1 MCGIIAAAT
10 EKSVGK
16 LLVQGLYKME
26 YRGYDSAGVALH
38 QIDDI
43 AHLRSLGKVK
53 KLESKMAKEKPKG
66 KIGIAHTRWATH
78 GKPSEEN
85 AHPHVS
91 NNRVFIVH
99 NGIIENYVAL
109 KEQLIKKGY
118 QFNSQT
124 DSELIAHQL
133 DFFLNQGSEMLE
145 AMSLL
150 KEKLEGA
157 YAVAAIDLKNES
169 HFYLM
174 RNKSPLLLGQ
184 SDSGM
189 FAASDPLALADLT
202 SEFIFLEDGDV
213 AEVSAKEY
221 KILDKNQ
228 KRAIRKITTID
239 VSSEAMGKNGY
250 RHFMEKEIYEQPTA
264 ILNTLDGRI
273 GGEDVLE
280 NIFGEGS
287 NELLSK
293 VERIQIVAAGT
304 SLHAGRVAANWF
316 SAIANLPT
324 QIDYASEYRYK
335 NPYVDKNTL
344 FLTISQSGE
353 TADTLGALRYAKERS
368 YLGSLTICNVPTSS
382 LARESDFVLLTNA
395 GPEIGVASTKA
406 FTTQL
411 TALMLLS
418 LSLAKAR
425 NLNPR
430 LRGRVVSALR
440 ALPEKINESLEL
452 KPKIIKI
459 AKEIAKKDNAL
470 FLGRGIFYPIA
481 KEGSLKLKEISYIH
495 AEAYPAGELKHG
507 PLALIDKNMPVIA
520 LAPENELAEKLISN
534 LEEVK
539 ARGGKL
545 YVVGNAAGNMKLKAK
560 NLINLPECDFLLTP
574 ILYTV
579 PLQILSYEVAL
590 LRGTDID
597 QPRNLAKSVTV
608 EWRIKLS
615 FELTFTLHHS
625 NNDLIFETNRL
636 TDRQLMLFKSSRILT
651 MTNWSLKIT
660 KV

>member
-53 KLESKMAKEKPKG
+53 KLESKMVKEKPKG

-78 GKPSEEN
+78 GKPSEKN

-202 SEFIFLEDGDV
+202 NEFIFLEDGDV

-344 FLTISQSGE
+344 LLTISQSGE

-368 YLGSLTICNVPTSS
+368 YLGFLTICNVPTSS

-411 TALMLLS
+411 TALMLLT

-430 LRGRVVSALR
+430 LRGRVVGALR
-440 ALPEKINESLEL
+440 ALPEKITESLKL

-481 KEGSLKLKEISYIH
+481 QEGSLKLKEISYIH

-520 LAPENELAEKLISN
+520 LAPENELAEKLVSN

-545 YVVGNAAGNMKLKAK
+545 FVIGNAAGNMKLKAK

-608 EWRIKLS
+608 E
-615 FELTFTLHHS
+615 
-625 NNDLIFETNRL
+625 
-636 TDRQLMLFKSSRILT
+636 
-651 MTNWSLKIT
+651 
-660 KV
+660 

>member
-53 KLESKMAKEKPKG
+53 KLESKMVKEKPKG

-202 SEFIFLEDGDV
+202 NEFVFLEDGDV

-228 KRAIRKITTID
+228 KRAIRKITNIN
-239 VSSEAMGKNGY
+239 VSIEAMGKNGY

-344 FLTISQSGE
+344 LLTISQSGE
-353 TADTLGALRYAKERS
+353 TADTLGALRYAKDRN
-368 YLGSLTICNVPTSS
+368 YLGFLTICNVPTSS

-411 TALMLLS
+411 TALMLLT
-418 LSLAKAR
+418 LSLAKER

-430 LRGRVVSALR
+430 LRARVVTALR
-440 ALPEKINESLEL
+440 ALPEKITESLEL

-545 YVVGNAAGNMKLKAK
+545 FVVGNAAGNMKLKAK

-608 EWRIKLS
+608 E
-615 FELTFTLHHS
+615 
-625 NNDLIFETNRL
+625 
-636 TDRQLMLFKSSRILT
+636 
-651 MTNWSLKIT
+651 
-660 KV
+660 

>member
-10 EKSVGK
+10 ERSVGK

-38 QIDDI
+38 QVHDI

-53 KLESKMAKEKPKG
+53 KLESKMVKEKPKG
-66 KIGIAHTRWATH
+66 KVGIAHTRWATH
-78 GKPSEEN
+78 GKPSKEN

-99 NGIIENYVAL
+99 NGIIENYVVL
-109 KEQLIKKGY
+109 KEQLVKKGY
-118 QFNSQT
+118 QFVSQT

-133 DFFLNQGSEMLE
+133 DFFLTQGNEMLS

-150 KEKLEGA
+150 KGKLEGA
-157 YAVAAIDLKNES
+157 YAVAAIDQKNES
-169 HFYLM
+169 TFYLT
-174 RNKSPLLLGQ
+174 RNKSPLLLGK

-202 SEFIFLEDGDV
+202 NEFIFLEDGDV
-213 AEVSAKEY
+213 AEVSAQDY
-221 KILDKNQ
+221 KILDKNK
-228 KRAIRKITTID
+228 KRAIRKITKIN
-239 VSSEAMGKNGY
+239 VSREAMGKNGY
-250 RHFMEKEIYEQPTA
+250 RHFMEKEIYEQPLA

-287 NELLSK
+287 SKLLSK

-344 FLTISQSGE
+344 LLTISQSGE
-353 TADTLGALRYAKERS
+353 TADTLGALRYAKERD

-411 TALMLLS
+411 TALMLLT

-425 NLNPR
+425 KLNPR
-430 LRGRVVSALR
+430 LRARMVGALR
-440 ALPEKINESLEL
+440 VLPEIISESLKL
-452 KPKIIKI
+452 KSNIVKI

-507 PLALIDKNMPVIA
+507 PLALIDKDMPVIA
-520 LAPENELAEKLISN
+520 LAPENELAEKLVSN

-545 YVVGNAAGNMKLKAK
+545 FVVGNAAGNMKLKPK

-608 EWRIKLS
+608 E
-615 FELTFTLHHS
+615 
-625 NNDLIFETNRL
+625 
-636 TDRQLMLFKSSRILT
+636 
-651 MTNWSLKIT
+651 
-660 KV
+660 

>member
-43 AHLRSLGKVK
+43 AHLKSLGKVK
-53 KLESKMAKEKPKG
+53 KLESKMVKEKPKG

-109 KEQLIKKGY
+109 KEQLIKKSY
-118 QFNSQT
+118 QFISQT

-157 YAVAAIDLKNES
+157 YAIAAIDLKNES

-189 FAASDPLALADLT
+189 FAASDPLALSDLT
-202 SEFIFLEDGDV
+202 NEFIFLEDGDV

-287 NELLSK
+287 NDLLSK

-344 FLTISQSGE
+344 LLTISQSGE
-353 TADTLGALRYAKERS
+353 TADTLGALRYAKDRS

-382 LARESDFVLLTNA
+382 LARESDYVLLTNA

-411 TALMLLS
+411 TALMLLT

-430 LRGRVVSALR
+430 LRGRVVGALR
-440 ALPEKINESLEL
+440 ALPEKIAESLEL
-452 KPKIIKI
+452 KSKIIKI

-545 YVVGNAAGNMKLKAK
+545 FVVGNAAGNMKLKAK

-608 EWRIKLS
+608 E
-615 FELTFTLHHS
+615 
-625 NNDLIFETNRL
+625 
-636 TDRQLMLFKSSRILT
+636 
-651 MTNWSLKIT
+651 
-660 KV
+660 